1 MEAMA
6 LYVAIP
12 LLLVSGVISLPLL
25 QVLFVIGFLI
35 FLFLRFDDTFDKKI
49 FLKFRVTKHMA
60 LGLLLF
66 VVNALFMLLII
77 YLIDP
82 SKLFFMARTRPV
94 LLLMVAVF
102 YPLFSVVPQGLVYRC
117 LFFHR
122 YADLFPGNFLKI
134 LSSALFFS
142 FGHILYKSA
151 LVLILTFIAGL
162 IFGYSY
168 YKTKSL
174 LWSSIEHALYGVWLF
189 VSGLGFLFLSST
201 IE

>member
-1 MEAMA
+1 MEAML

-12 LLLVSGVISLPLL
+12 LLILTGVISLPLL
-25 QVLFVIGFLI
+25 QVLFCMGFLI
-35 FLFLRFDDTFDKKI
+35 FLFLRFDKTFDKDI
-49 FLKFRVTKHMA
+49 FLKLRITKHMA
-60 LGLLLF
+60 MGLLLF
-66 VVNALFMLLII
+66 IVNALLMILLI

-82 SKLFFMARTRPV
+82 SKLFYLAKSKPI
-94 LLLMVAVF
+94 LLLMVVVF
-102 YPLFSVVPQGLVYRC
+102 YPLFSVVPQGLAYRC

-122 YADLFPGNFLKI
+122 YADLFPGNLLKI
-134 LSSALFFS
+134 VCSAMFFS
-142 FGHILYKSA
+142 FGHIFYKSA
-151 LVLILTFIAGL
+151 LVLILTFFAGL

-189 VSGLGFLFLSST
+189 ASGLGIFFVSSM